1 MTAQQGEVDMDNN
14 SGTRA
19 FLRLLWQ
26 VSGANPEKLPDC
38 PPHERWKYIVL
49 GLLHLLIAGAFALLA
64 SKVALDLFTSLFYG
78 ARQVTEGI
86 EESLPRASRAIA
98 LLAAGFVGLVAFA
111 FALLLLVSAMRGVA
125 RVRQRAKLTR
135 TGSASAVRSLA
146 GAVES
151 SFPAVLLAML
161 FAGMVWYLAWWSGVA
176 MQPNPLSL
184 LVVMSFLVVLA
195 PPAVATIWTSP
206 IYDGLAAERPP
217 GADAEPAAPPPAAV
231 AISSHSAPSEG
242 DLRLEADFTEAF
254 ERNPGNVAV
263 GRKLIDVRRR
273 LGRQEQAL
281 AVYNTLISADPQ
293 NIALIREKAQL
304 HRQLGD
310 DVRYRKTLEQADR
323 LQEQSSFEQNAGQQ
337 YQVRQFEVQGLDFFA
352 DFKWQLQPG
361 VNILLGRNGYGK
373 SLLLR
378 ALVAMIQNDQEQTA
392 PFMLGAPTAA
402 TPRMQVTIER
412 AGETVVTKRSVISF
426 DEQFGKMPVLAI
438 PDMRYLDKSGTSIGT
453 PREVVD
459 LRSDGASQFLNEE
472 SYEGLINTFLYGLCL
487 DYLERGNKTDAPI
500 FALIEKSVQTLSG
513 GPFKFKKITRNKD
526 TARFEILT
534 TTEGSAERE
543 LPLQKAS
550 QGTLSVIAMV
560 GLIHRYLQAV
570 YTTVEPAEVAKQ
582 RAVVVIDE
590 IDAHLHPSWQQ
601 QILRLFRDAF
611 PGVQFIVTAHSP
623 LVVGGALEREVAV
636 LRKDKKTGRFYVEVR
651 PEHFIGATSAA
662 MYQRLFDIDEEEKDR
677 TYKKLEVLQSTKSQ
691 LERDVKSLK
700 AGESQLTADE
710 KQTLQQRESELYYVR
725 QFEEVRS
732 RRESLASATDQKQ
745 KLQMEMLR
753 MQGKLEELTRELTL
767 SKKRDPAAGAAAS
780 RAFFASVLERAQQPA
795 DAIESFAEKLAASGR
810 NVEAA
815 EAWGA
820 LAHANPAQPKYWK
833 ALALEHEKLADFAGA
848 RKALEE
854 GLKSVSD
861 PKQLQDALDRVRGE
875 A

>member
-1 MTAQQGEVDMDNN
+1 MDNN
-14 SGTRA
+14 SETPALAATAAFPGTPA

-26 VSGANPEKLPDC
+26 VSGANPEILPDC
-38 PPHERWKYIVL
+38 PPHERWKYLVL

-64 SKVALDLFTSLFYG
+64 SLVALQLFEWLLYG
-78 ARQVTEGI
+78 NRPTVSTESYG
-86 EESLPRASRAIA
+86 RTIA
-98 LLAAGFVGLVAFA
+98 LLAAGFVGLFALA
-111 FALLLLVSAMRGVA
+111 FALLLLVSGMRGVA
-125 RVRQRAKLTR
+125 RMRQRTR
-135 TGSASAVRSLA
+135 ARRAAESGSALQWLAAALDSSL
-146 GAVES
+146 
-151 SFPAVLLAML
+151 PAALLALLFASMVWHLAQTNGVDMPRIALSLLLAM
-161 FAGMVWYLAWWSGVA
+161 S
-176 MQPNPLSL
+176 
-184 LVVMSFLVVLA
+184 LVVVFA
-195 PPAVATIWTSP
+195 PSAVATIWTST
-206 IYDGLAAERPP
+206 IYDGLCAERPP
-217 GADAEPAAPPPAAV
+217 GADTEPAAAPPAAV
-231 AISSHSAPSEG
+231 ATSSHPAPSEA

-254 ERNPGNVAV
+254 ERNPGNIAV
-263 GRKLIDVRRR
+263 GRKLIDARRR
-273 LGRQEQAL
+273 LGRLEQAL
-281 AVYNTLISADPQ
+281 AVYNTLISANPQ
-293 NIALIREKAQL
+293 NIALIREKALL

-310 DVRYRKTLEQADR
+310 EVRYRKTLEHADR

-392 PFMLGAPTAA
+392 PFMLGAPSGA

-412 AGETVVTKRSVISF
+412 AGKTVVTKRSVISF

-438 PDMRYLDKSGTSIGT
+438 PDMRYIDKSGTSIGT

-459 LRSDGASQFLNEE
+459 LRSDGASHFLNEE
-472 SYEGLINTFLYGLCL
+472 SYEGLINTFLYGICL
-487 DYLERGNKTDAPI
+487 DYLESGNKADAPI
-500 FALIEKSVQTLSG
+500 FALIEKSLQTLSG
-513 GPFKFKKITRNKD
+513 GAFRFKKINRKAA
-526 TARFEILT
+526 ARFEILT

-570 YTTVEPAEVAKQ
+570 YTDVAAEDVAKQ

-611 PGVQFIVTAHSP
+611 PHVQFVVTAHSP

-636 LRKDKKTGRFYVEVR
+636 LRKDKKTSRFFVEVR

-677 TYKKLEVLQSTKSQ
+677 TYKKLEVLQSTKAE
-691 LERDVKSLK
+691 LERDVQKLK
-700 AGESQLTADE
+700 AGESRLNADE

-732 RRESLASATDQKQ
+732 RRESAASAKDQKQ
-745 KLQMEMLR
+745 QLQLEVRILH
-753 MQGKLEELTRELTL
+753 GKLDELTRELTL
-767 SKKRDPAAGAAAS
+767 YKSRDPAAGAAAS
-780 RAFFASVLERAQQPA
+780 RAFFESVLGRAQQPA
-795 DAIESFAEKLAASGR
+795 DSVERFAEQLAASGR

-833 ALALEHEKLADFAGA
+833 ALALEHEKLADFDGA
-848 RKALEE
+848 RRALEQ
-854 GLKSVSD
+854 GLQSVSD
-861 PKQLQDALDRVRGE
+861 RKELQDALDRVRGLE